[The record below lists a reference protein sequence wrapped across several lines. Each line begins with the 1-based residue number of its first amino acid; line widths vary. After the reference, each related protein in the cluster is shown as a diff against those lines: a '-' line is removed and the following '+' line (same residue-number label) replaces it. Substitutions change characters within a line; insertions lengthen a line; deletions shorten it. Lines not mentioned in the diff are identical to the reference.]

1 MENGRHSLPNM
12 FLNRYGKK
20 KAMGM
25 PEHKKEIRTMSQ
37 EKIDRYKQEKANRK
51 KNMKKQRMMSWVRK
65 GTLTLAG
72 LALVGWLGYSAYDRF
87 SSNKS
92 REITT
97 VNYEA
102 VNSYLIDLTEE

>member
-1 MENGRHSLPNM
+1 
-12 FLNRYGKK
+12 
-20 KAMGM
+20 
-25 PEHKKEIRTMSQ
+25 MSQ

-51 KNMKKQRMMSWVRK
+51 KNMNNQRMMSWARK
-65 GTLTLAG
+65 GVLTLAG

-87 SSNKS
+87 SSNKT
-92 REITT
+92 RETTT